1 MKDVFYYLR
10 DLVLLS
16 RLGLLDYSFQE
27 SRCSMFDYHQTMF
40 VGIDVSKDSNQVCFI
55 NFERKV
61 LLNKSFKNN
70 LEGANSLKNTIS
82 EFLSKHNFESFI
94 IVLESTGIYSIH
106 IANFLYENAESICSN
121 SQVFLLNPITSYN
134 FNKSDVGSN
143 KNDPRDAFGLA
154 DFAASG
160 KTNSLT
166 PFRVNQHFAIQ
177 SLARQRKHYIDL
189 LSKEKVRILNYIFL
203 KFSDFN
209 SKKHQNKAFS
219 NTFGT
224 TAVEVLTYFKTPEE
238 IASTPLAELTD
249 FIKEKSR
256 NRFDD
261 CQKVAEILI
270 KASRD
275 SYRLDHV
282 CYDSINT
289 NIAISFSVMRTYEE
303 VISKLDNEIEKL
315 VKGSSYETDI
325 NILKSIQGIST
336 IFASSIISELGDA
349 RNFKS
354 DDALAKYA
362 GIFWSENDSGN
373 FVSENHRLKKTG
385 NAYLRYYLIEA
396 TASVIRNNKVFFDF
410 YSKKLL
416 EVKTHKESRALVL
429 TSRKFIRLIFRLLKD
444 KKLYQD
450 PSAN

>member
-1 MKDVFYYLR
+1 
-10 DLVLLS
+10 
-16 RLGLLDYSFQE
+16 
-27 SRCSMFDYHQTMF
+27 MFDYNQTMF

-61 LLNKSFKNN
+61 LLNKSFKKN
-70 LEGANSLKNTIS
+70 LEGANSMKNTII
-82 EFLSKHNFESFI
+82 EYLSKHNFESLI

-121 SQVFLLNPITSYN
+121 SQVFLLNPITSHN

-160 KTNSLT
+160 KTNSLK
-166 PFRVNQHFAIQ
+166 PFHANQHFAIQ

-189 LSKEKVRILNYIFL
+189 LSKEKIRILNYIFL

-209 SKKHQNKAFS
+209 NKKHQNKSFS
-219 NTFGT
+219 NTFGA
-224 TAVEVLTYFKTPEE
+224 TAVEVLAYFKTPEE
-238 IASTPLAELTD
+238 IASTPLDELTD

-256 NRFDD
+256 NRFND
-261 CQKVAEILI
+261 CKKVAEILQ

-275 SYRLDHV
+275 SYRLDQT

-289 NIAISFSVMRTYEE
+289 NIAISFSVMKTYDD
-303 VISKLDNEIEKL
+303 VIFTLDKEIEKII
-315 VKGSSYETDI
+315 KGSSYEKDVK
-325 NILKSIQGIST
+325 ILKSIPGIST
-336 IFASSIISELGDA
+336 VFAVSIISELGDIG
-349 RNFKS
+349 NFKS
-354 DDALAKYA
+354 DNALAKYA

-373 FVSENHRLKKTG
+373 FISEDHRLKKTG
-385 NAYLRYYLIEA
+385 NSHLRYYLVEA
-396 TASVIRNNKVFFDF
+396 TASVIHNNHIFYDF

-416 EVKTHKESRALVL
+416 EVKTHKESRALIL
-429 TSRKFIRLIFRLLKD
+429 TSRKFIRLIFKLLKD
-444 KKLYQD
+444 KKIYQD
-450 PSAN
+450 PSIN

>member
-1 MKDVFYYLR
+1 
-10 DLVLLS
+10 
-16 RLGLLDYSFQE
+16 
-27 SRCSMFDYHQTMF
+27 MFDYNQTMF

-55 NFERKV
+55 NFARKV

-70 LEGANSLKNTIS
+70 LEGANSLKNTIG
-82 EFLSKHNFESFI
+82 EFLSKHNFDSLI
-94 IVLESTGIYSIH
+94 IVLESTGVYSIH
-106 IANFLYENAESICSN
+106 IANFLYENAESICPK
-121 SQVFLLNPITSYN
+121 SQVFLLNPIISHN

-160 KTNSLT
+160 KTSKYN
-166 PFRVNQHFAIQ
+166 PFRANQHFAIQ

-209 SKKHQNKAFS
+209 SKKHQNKTFS
-219 NTFGT
+219 SNFGA

-238 IASTPLAELTD
+238 IASTSLEDLTE
-249 FIKEKSR
+249 FIKVKSR

-261 CQKVAEILI
+261 CQQVAEILQ

-275 SYRLDHV
+275 SYRLDQV
-282 CYDSINT
+282 SYDSINT
-289 NIAISFSVMRTYEE
+289 NIAISFSVTKTYED
-303 VISKLDNEIEKL
+303 VISKLDKAIERLIKR
-315 VKGSSYETDI
+315 SSYDKDI
-325 NILKSIQGIST
+325 AILKSIPGIST
-336 IFASSIISELGDA
+336 VYAVSIISELGDV

-362 GIFWSENDSGN
+362 GIFWSESDSGN
-373 FVSENHRLKKTG
+373 FISEDHRLKKTG
-385 NAYLRYYLIEA
+385 NTYLRYYLIEA
-396 TASVIRNNKVFFDF
+396 TASVIHHNHVFYDF
-410 YSKKLL
+410 YSKKLN

-429 TSRKFIRLIFRLLKD
+429 TSRKFIRLIFKLLKD
-444 KKLYQD
+444 KKIYED
-450 PSAN
+450 PSNN

>member
-1 MKDVFYYLR
+1 
-10 DLVLLS
+10 
-16 RLGLLDYSFQE
+16 
-27 SRCSMFDYHQTMF
+27 MF

-55 NFERKV
+55 NFARKV

-70 LEGANSLKNTIS
+70 LEGANSLKNTIG
-82 EFLSKHNFESFI
+82 EFLSKHNFDSLI

-106 IANFLYENAESICSN
+106 IANFLYENAESICPN
-121 SQVFLLNPITSYN
+121 SQVFLLNPIISHN

-160 KTNSLT
+160 KTSKLN
-166 PFRVNQHFAIQ
+166 PFRANQHFAIQ

-209 SKKHQNKAFS
+209 SKKHQNKTFS
-219 NTFGT
+219 DTFGA

-238 IASTPLAELTD
+238 IASTSLEDLTK
-249 FIKEKSR
+249 FIKSKSR

-261 CQKVAEILI
+261 CQQVAEILQ

-275 SYRLDHV
+275 SYRLDQV

-289 NIAISFSVMRTYEE
+289 NIAISFSVIKTYED
-303 VISKLDNEIEKL
+303 VISTLDKEIERL

-325 NILKSIQGIST
+325 AILKSIPGIST
-336 IFASSIISELGDA
+336 VFAVSIISELGDA

-362 GIFWSENDSGN
+362 GIFWSESDSGS
-373 FVSENHRLKKTG
+373 FISEDHRLKKTG
-385 NAYLRYYLIEA
+385 NTYLRYYLIEA
-396 TASVIRNNKVFFDF
+396 TASVIHHNHVFYDF
-410 YSKKLL
+410 YSKKLN

-429 TSRKFIRLIFRLLKD
+429 TSRKFIRLIFKLLKD
-444 KKLYQD
+444 KKLYED
-450 PSAN
+450 PSIN